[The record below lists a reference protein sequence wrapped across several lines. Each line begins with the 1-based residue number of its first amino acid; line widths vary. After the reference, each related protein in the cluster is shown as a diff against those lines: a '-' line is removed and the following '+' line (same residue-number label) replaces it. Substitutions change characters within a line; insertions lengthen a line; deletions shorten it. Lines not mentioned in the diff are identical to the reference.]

1 MAAISNFTTLPPEL
15 KAAVFTWIR
24 TKLERA
30 VVCLIS
36 RGWRDIMAPIVW
48 KELTL
53 DPKTISTTKLTTL
66 MLPNSS
72 ILSHVRQLIADWES
86 WWNEDLSHDFHA
98 AVQVV
103 IATIPKNRL
112 LGSTS
117 NMPFEPAYL
126 LSLLRNQQ
134 RMRNLDIALD
144 KPKISRFP
152 IDFGITMHRSL
163 ATTALRGLTKLWV
176 RIGSGDH
183 TYRNSAYMI
192 RCAPKLRDLSIDGDE
207 DEEGNKASFDTLLT
221 CEALGGLHA
230 DDIIVQQ
237 LQLSRFNLLYLD
249 LATSHVDKA
258 FVYIYF
264 ACLQSLSLYC
274 CRNVEPF
281 LTALATRQS
290 LDPSLT
296 EIDILMKG
304 DVLESDIRAIEH
316 LLRISSGVRTMWID
330 VGKARPVDISCITR
344 HGSTLQHLGLNIDA
358 ENTASYYSV
367 ADLSTILK
375 SAPGLTQLAVYISP
389 IEMGWSGLLGTD
401 FALDVLD
408 GGDTSVPNALEAYL
422 DCIARHR
429 SLHTLQILSL
439 PNIDYDMSPD
449 PNSTLQN
456 RQPIYN
462 VTVPTASLMMQK
474 LAAEVMCFLHK
485 LNSHITL
492 LGLCPLYNEFEQP
505 KADHNGHKW
514 PRYYYIRGRIS
525 DPTGRE
531 RFTAVPFDTDNL
543 PDSSLLRRY

>member
-1 MAAISNFTTLPPEL
+1 
-15 KAAVFTWIR
+15 
-24 TKLERA
+24 
-30 VVCLIS
+30 
-36 RGWRDIMAPIVW
+36 
-48 KELTL
+48 
-53 DPKTISTTKLTTL
+53 
-66 MLPNSS
+66 
-72 ILSHVRQLIADWES
+72 
-86 WWNEDLSHDFHA
+86 
-98 AVQVV
+98 
-103 IATIPKNRL
+103 
-112 LGSTS
+112 
-117 NMPFEPAYL
+117 
-126 LSLLRNQQ
+126 
-134 RMRNLDIALD
+134 
-144 KPKISRFP
+144 
-152 IDFGITMHRSL
+152 MHRSL

-221 CEALGGLHA
+221 C
-230 DDIIVQQ
+230 
-237 LQLSRFNLLYLD
+237 
-249 LATSHVDKA
+249 
-258 FVYIYF
+258 
-264 ACLQSLSLYC
+264 
-274 CRNVEPF
+274 
-281 LTALATRQS
+281 
-290 LDPSLT
+290 
-296 EIDILMKG
+296 

-316 LLRISSGVRTMWID
+316 LLRISSGVRTIWID
-330 VGKARPVDISCITR
+330 VGKARPVDISCIAR

-401 FALDVLD
+401 FTLDVLD
-408 GGDTSVPNALEAYL
+408 SGDTSVPNALEAYL

-449 PNSTLQN
+449 PNPTLQN

-462 VTVPTASLMMQK
+462 ITVPTASLMMQK

-543 PDSSLLRRY
+543 PDSSLLRRYCGGSTSW

>member
-1 MAAISNFTTLPPEL
+1 
-15 KAAVFTWIR
+15 
-24 TKLERA
+24 
-30 VVCLIS
+30 
-36 RGWRDIMAPIVW
+36 
-48 KELTL
+48 
-53 DPKTISTTKLTTL
+53 
-66 MLPNSS
+66 
-72 ILSHVRQLIADWES
+72 
-86 WWNEDLSHDFHA
+86 
-98 AVQVV
+98 
-103 IATIPKNRL
+103 
-112 LGSTS
+112 
-117 NMPFEPAYL
+117 MPFEPAYL

-230 DDIIVQQ
+230 DNITVQQ

-258 FVYIYF
+258 FVYIDF

-316 LLRISSGVRTMWID
+316 LLRISSGVRTIWID
-330 VGKARPVDISCITR
+330 VGKARPVDISCIAR

-401 FALDVLD
+401 FTLDVLD
-408 GGDTSVPNALEAYL
+408 SGDTSVPNALEAYL
-422 DCIARHR
+422 VSHR
-429 SLHTLQILSL
+429 IFIL
-439 PNIDYDMSPD
+439 
-449 PNSTLQN
+449 
-456 RQPIYN
+456 
-462 VTVPTASLMMQK
+462 
-474 LAAEVMCFLHK
+474 
-485 LNSHITL
+485 LNL
-492 LGLCPLYNEFEQP
+492 V
-505 KADHNGHKW
+505 D
-514 PRYYYIRGRIS
+514 
-525 DPTGRE
+525 
-531 RFTAVPFDTDNL
+531 
-543 PDSSLLRRY
+543 